1 MYFYFVIRIY
11 FYFLFSS
18 LKISTPIGFTFIF
31 SITQKEHAC
40 FLLSRET
47 KGGKNHSSSG
57 YTFFL
62 FYNPKNEKHDWQVFH
77 LALFSLWSLL
87 ADYMYIFPS
96 IYYFLLPGPF
106 PVTWK
111 LWVERKWL
119 VLNLFGWET
128 SVNGRGSGFGLVT
141 PSVNCWSLWH
151 GWGELQYTSL
161 FKHNGPLAW
170 VLWNFY

>member
-87 ADYMYIFPS
+87 ANYMYIFLLFIIS
-96 IYYFLLPGPF
+96 SFLVHSPLPGNSE
-106 PVTWK
+106 WK
-111 LWVERKWL
+111 GNGLFWICSDER
-119 VLNLFGWET
+119 
-128 SVNGRGSGFGLVT
+128 
-141 PSVNCWSLWH
+141 
-151 GWGELQYTSL
+151 Q
-161 FKHNGPLAW
+161 AW
-170 VLWNFY
+170 MDVAPASA